1 MRRAACL
8 LLITGGPGQ
17 PGVPALA
24 RIPKILGAELHDYR
38 VVVYDQR
45 GTGAGALDCPALQSE
60 MGSSDLWPPTAAA
73 VRACSR
79 QLGARRQFFGTD
91 DVVADMESLRR
102 ALGVDRWTL
111 DGISYGSYVGE
122 RYALAHPDHVQRLV
136 LDSVVPHV
144 GQTDLGVVEFRATAR
159 VLRSVCGATCVADL
173 AAVVRARHNGAQ
185 LLDALTLLSIIDPT
199 YRASFDVPR
208 LLHEARGGNLIG
220 LQQLPVDRPPLERD
234 AGSGAR
240 PGPARERPLRGLA
253 LPVGLVSGAARGTRG
268 EAPPRRR
275 EARSRRGSRRSTGR
289 RRPAPGSCGSACR
302 GRRHRRH
309 PPTAQ
314 ADRADTAR

>member
-1 MRRAACL
+1 M

-60 MGSSDLWPPTAAA
+60 MGSSDLWPPSAAA

-122 RYALAHPDHVQRLV
+122 RYALAHPDRVQRLV

-159 VLRSVCGATCVADL
+159 VLRSVCGTTCVADL

-199 YRASFDVPR
+199 YRTSFDVPR
-208 LLHEARGGNLIG
+208 LLQEARGGNLTG
-220 LQQLPVDRPPLERD
+220 LNSFLGDGSPLERD
-234 AGSGAR
+234 AGRGRSTRACTRALSVRTGGTRGAR
-240 PGPARERPLRGLA
+240 PRRRSPDARR
-253 LPVGLVSGAARGTRG
+253 SSAARS
-268 EAPPRRR
+268 
-275 EARSRRGSRRSTGR
+275 RSSRRRGSRRSTGR
-289 RRPAPGSCGSACR
+289 RPPARGSCGSACR
-302 GRRHRRH
+302 GRRHRRRRS
-309 PPTAQ
+309 TGAS
-314 ADRADTAR
+314 